1 MTELKQSKGIVTGK
15 GLSEYTFYSPR
26 HLSRLFNEE
35 LGINIKTYL
44 RLVRMNNAVKLMKE
58 GSNGLIAIAQLL
70 GYYDQAH
77 FIHDFKA
84 IVGVSPKAYLEN
96 MSSFYNKNYKF

>member
-1 MTELKQSKGIVTGK
+1 
-15 GLSEYTFYSPR
+15 
-26 HLSRLFNEE
+26 
-35 LGINIKTYL
+35 
-44 RLVRMNNAVKLMKE
+44 MNNAVKLMKE

-96 MSSFYNKNYKF
+96 MSSFYNENYKF